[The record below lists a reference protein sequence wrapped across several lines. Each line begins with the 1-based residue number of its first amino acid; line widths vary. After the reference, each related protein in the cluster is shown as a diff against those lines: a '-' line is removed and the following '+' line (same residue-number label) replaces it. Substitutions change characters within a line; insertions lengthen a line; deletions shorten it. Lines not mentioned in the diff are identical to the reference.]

1 MLKTLI
7 KTPKPKT
14 YSTNTR
20 SDQTHITPILHTLLS
35 SLIKQKNQHTD
46 QTLTTY
52 QQTPSISFRVSNGG
66 EEKLKKKKGGNARFL
81 TIGLRAVPFSLW
93 AAEIAH
99 ISRQSGWSAPWRLW
113 SWPVGASLGSVVLLG
128 HQWRWSRLNA
138 AAVSLIRRQADNFER
153 EEDTG
158 ERERERESGK

>member
-66 EEKLKKKKGGNARFL
+66 EEKLKKKRGEMRDFLQSAWGLSHFHSGLPKLLIFLANLVDLHHGGSGVDPSALAWAQWCFL
-81 TIGLRAVPFSLW
+81 VTN
-93 AAEIAH
+93 
-99 ISRQSGWSAPWRLW
+99 
-113 SWPVGASLGSVVLLG
+113 GAGLGSMLLP
-128 HQWRWSRLNA
+128 WVWYDA
-138 AAVSLIRRQADNFER
+138 KLIILR
-153 EEDTG
+153 EKRIQEK
-158 ERERERESGK
+158 ERERESGK